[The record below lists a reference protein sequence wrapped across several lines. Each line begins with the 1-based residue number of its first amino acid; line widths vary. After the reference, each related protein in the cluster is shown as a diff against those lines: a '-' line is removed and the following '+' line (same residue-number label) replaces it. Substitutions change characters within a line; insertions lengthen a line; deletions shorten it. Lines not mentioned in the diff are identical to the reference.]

1 MSLVFAAHRAKWQRD
16 WKSWQK
22 KNKNCKK
29 KIIIITATI
38 FITVDSGKE
47 SGQQNILDS
56 KKQ

>member
-1 MSLVFAAHRAKWQRD
+1 MQLIELSDKETERVGRKR
-16 WKSWQK
+16 K
-22 KNKNCKK
+22 KIVKK
-29 KIIIITATI
+29 IIIIITATI